1 MIDLVHLLG
10 HVAQRDRAGHIG
22 AVAVVQAAEIHG
34 DEIAVLQ
41 NALGR
46 NAVRQAGVGAGDGDG
61 VERRAFGAV
70 FVEPVDQLRAQLLFR
85 HARMDDVQ
93 QIVKGA
99 VGDLLRLFHVFDL
112 PRLLACARSV
122 DLGGVG
128 MQDGVELRV
137 VERIFLH
144 GQRIVLKADGFDGVV
159 GDGLVDQLCVR
170 VLRIDHLHGKARQ
183 VFLCRLNI
191 AEVGEII
198 ALRLADD
205 GDALCDAVF
214 RGILPV
220 VLRGQQQRVDLA
232 LCDEL
237 LVLFNVFHVG
247 SSIFR
252 LQ

>member
-1 MIDLVHLLG
+1 
-10 HVAQRDRAGHIG
+10 
-22 AVAVVQAAEIHG
+22 
-34 DEIAVLQ
+34 
-41 NALGR
+41 
-46 NAVRQAGVGAGDGDG
+46 
-61 VERRAFGAV
+61 
-70 FVEPVDQLRAQLLFR
+70 
-85 HARMDDVQ
+85 MDDVQ
-93 QIVKGA
+93 KIVKGA
-99 VGDLLRLFHVFDL
+99 VSDLLRFFHVFDL

-137 VERIFLH
+137 VERILLH

-183 VFLCRLNI
+183 VFLCRLDI
-191 AEVGEII
+191 AEVGEVIT
-198 ALRLADD
+198 LCFADH

-220 VLRGQQQRVDLA
+220 VLRGQQQRVNLT
-232 LCDEL
+232 LRDEVL
-237 LVLFNVFHVG
+237 ILFNVFHVE